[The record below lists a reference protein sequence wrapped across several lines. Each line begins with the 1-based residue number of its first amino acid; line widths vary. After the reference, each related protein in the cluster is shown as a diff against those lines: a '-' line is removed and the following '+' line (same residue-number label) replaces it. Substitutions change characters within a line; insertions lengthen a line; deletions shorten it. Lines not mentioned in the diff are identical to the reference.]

1 MDTAKIF
8 FIGDGCLMEYS
19 ISDELEA
26 EMRKVLVGMN
36 YHVWTREPRFS
47 GVVSRVHKQLK
58 AIHKALSQWDYF

>member
-1 MDTAKIF
+1 MYLMFLEKENRMDTAKIF

-36 YHVWTREPRFS
+36 YHV
-47 GVVSRVHKQLK
+47 
-58 AIHKALSQWDYF
+58 